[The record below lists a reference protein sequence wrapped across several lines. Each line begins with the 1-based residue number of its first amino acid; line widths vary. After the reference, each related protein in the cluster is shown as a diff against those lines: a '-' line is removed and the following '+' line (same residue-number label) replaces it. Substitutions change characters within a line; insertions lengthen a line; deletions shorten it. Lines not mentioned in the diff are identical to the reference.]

1 MQVNIPVIDRAT
13 TSPSL
18 GYDTRTDVPVTT
30 DEHNLFG
37 KATYLRRRTTP
48 LNATYMYDHRDLT
61 NQQTGGN
68 SAGDHGYDDK
78 RRAWFLVG
86 NLTSVLRSN
95 LVNELRAQRL
105 APGARPRAAGRLDQQ
120 ARDPLPDRAV
130 RPRQQRAAGPL
141 AGQLHRHQRHQP
153 QLRGQGHPRPQVRLR
168 GQHRAD
174 DQHHQPV
181 VQRPVRVPP
190 GPAGRRRRPDVA
202 AVPLHPGRRAARRA
216 GGADPRRQHLLG
228 LRQQPVAAGQQPDHQ
243 PRRCATTGSCGA
255 AI

>member
-1 MQVNIPVIDRAT
+1 
-13 TSPSL
+13 
-18 GYDTRTDVPVTT
+18 
-30 DEHNLFG
+30 
-37 KATYLRRRTTP
+37 
-48 LNATYMYDHRDLT
+48 MYDHRDLT
-61 NQQTGGN
+61 SQQAGGN

-86 NLTSVLRSN
+86 NLTSVLA
-95 LVNELRAQRL
+95 LEPGQRAARQRV

-120 ARDPLPDRAV
+120 AGDPLPDRAV

-153 QLRGQGHPRPQVRLR
+153 QLRRQGHARPEVRLR

-174 DQHHQPV
+174 DEHHQPV

-190 GPAGRRRRPDVA
+190 GPAGDRRRSDVA
-202 AVPLHPGRRAARRA
+202 AVPLHPGRRTARRA

-228 LRQQPVAAGQQPDHQ
+228 VRQQPVAPGQQPDDQ